1 MKGIKTSNSIVRW
14 ALIIVAIV
22 LVNVMAQTTFYR
34 FDLTAEKRFSLN
46 PVTKNMLQKLEDPVL
61 IKFYLDG
68 EMPSGFLRLQRE
80 ALQMLNEFRAIH
92 RRIEV
97 EIIDPNDI
105 PDRKERSNLMEQL
118 QTLGLSP
125 IQIEMEDAGN
135 SKRIT
140 LYPGA
145 IMSYGEKQMPVQLL
159 SGQINMAPEAQINTA
174 IQNLEYTW
182 ANALRALSKTQRASI
197 GFVQGLGQLSD
208 RKVADIIRTLS
219 LQYDVSR
226 VDLREFPADST
237 SGELSLNRQ
246 LQRVNRYD
254 AIVIAKPSRPFTDMD
269 KFLIDQFLMNGGKIL
284 WCIDPVFADMDSLSN
299 SSEMLAFP
307 MLDEMRIS
315 DMLFRYG
322 VRLNTNLVLDKKSS
336 WLSDIQRARPW
347 IYWPLVSARSNH
359 PIAKDL
365 NAIKIEF
372 VSSIDTV
379 MAEGISKTPLLFTS
393 SNCKIV
399 PTPHVVSLEKYYNF
413 PKDEIFAN
421 SFVPIAYLL
430 EGEFESIFAN
440 RLIPKYGRDEDVPF
454 VSKGKKTA
462 QVVIADGDIIKNQV
476 NITNPNIEKG
486 LPLPL
491 GFDQF
496 TGIQYGN
503 KDFLLNAFDYLLD
516 TENLIQIRSRELKIR
531 LLDASRVREQRN
543 LWIVLNTVLP
553 LVLLVAIGLINT
565 LIRRKKFARKA

>member
-1 MKGIKTSNSIVRW
+1 MKGKKTSNSIVRW

-22 LVNVMAQTTFYR
+22 LVNVLAQTTFYR

-92 RRIEV
+92 RKIEV

-125 IQIEMEDAGN
+125 IQIEMEDAGS

-226 VDLREFPADST
+226 VDLREFPADSA

-254 AIVIAKPSRPFTDMD
+254 ALVVAKPSRPFTDMD

-284 WCIDPVFADMDSLSN
+284 WCVDPVFADMDSLSN

-322 VRLNTNLVLDKKSS
+322 VRLNTNLVLDKKAA

-365 NAIKIEF
+365 NAIKMEF

-393 SNCKIV
+393 SNSKIV

-421 SFVPIAYLL
+421 SFVPVAYLL